1 MNGGSGRRWVW
12 LSDVIQ
18 HSYRP
23 RICYSNDTEPTD
35 YIYRLIFSINFS
47 YWFFL
52 WPSLNLWFHVARFV
66 PFHLSLIES
75 LSCYN
80 PPLDLLIFKFST
92 WIGTNKVRADVGLI
106 CCGFWFLD
114 PEFGCLDLMRVWSV
128 YLRSKHEGE
137 FRSTPL
143 PEIVYCQNFALRPP
157 AKQRKKL

>member
-1 MNGGSGRRWVW
+1 MSISFPPNKPHKTCQNCPPNFHVSSNSPFSTPGFQHGVNRIWHNPTWQNQPTPQCLNRSTGLPTVNGGSGRRWVW

-52 WPSLNLWFHVARFV
+52 WPSLNLWFRVARFV
-66 PFHLSLIES
+66 PFHLSLTEL

-80 PPLDLLIFKFST
+80 PPLDVLRFKFST
-92 WIGTNKVRADVGLI
+92 
-106 CCGFWFLD
+106 
-114 PEFGCLDLMRVWSV
+114 
-128 YLRSKHEGE
+128 
-137 FRSTPL
+137 
-143 PEIVYCQNFALRPP
+143 
-157 AKQRKKL
+157 